1 MTSQFLSIKKIDFC
15 VEISE
20 FLVQNHGRGEAF
32 FLGFLKVQNHGRG
45 QAFFGDFLKDF
56 PYEIGRNGFVEISEV
71 LCEKRFSRFAE
82 SWHTHA

>member
-20 FLVQNHGRGEAF
+20 FLVQNHGRG
-32 FLGFLKVQNHGRG
+32 
-45 QAFFGDFLKDF
+45 QAFFEDFLKEEISF
-56 PYEIGRNGFVEISEV
+56 ENEIGRNGFVEISEV

>member
-20 FLVQNHGRGEAF
+20 FLVQNHGRG
-32 FLGFLKVQNHGRG
+32 

-56 PYEIGRNGFVEISEV
+56 PYIIYYKEISFENEIGRNGFVEISEV
-71 LCEKRFSRFAE
+71 LCEKRFSRFAK
-82 SWHTHA
+82 SWHTQA